1 MGLVGDSKDFK
12 NSQVEMQIVEQFIV
26 IQLMKVRTLGVYT
39 EKTMSFF
46 QQEHGNTFEILLA
59 ATPNHWI
66 VT

>member
-46 QQEHGNTFEILLA
+46 QQEPGNTFEILLA